1 MMKLSQ
7 IYAILDT
14 LSPFALQEKW
24 DNSGLNIGSMDKQIE
39 QIYVSLDI
47 DSSMIEQMK
56 PNSLLITHHPLIFG
70 GLKSLD
76 FSLHPSNLIEKLIKK
91 DISLIAMHTNFD
103 KTHLNRYVFE
113 QILGFKVTST
123 QDFVC
128 TSEGSW
134 SGEML
139 KNHLKE
145 KLQLQH
151 LKVINPKEHINSLSM
166 TTGAGASLIDSIKS
180 ECFLTGDIK
189 YHDAIKAMEQNLMM
203 IDIGHFESEKFF
215 SEIMFSELEILSLY
229 VIMLDSK
236 NPFTF

>member
-1 MMKLSQ
+1 MKLSQ
-7 IYAILDT
+7 IYNILNT
-14 LSPFALQEKW
+14 LSPFELQEKW
-24 DNSGLNIGSMDKQIE
+24 DNSGLNIGSMDKEIE
-39 QIYVSLDI
+39 NIYVSLDI
-47 DSSMIEQMK
+47 DSSIIEKMK

-113 QILGFKVTST
+113 EVLGFSISSNENFIIST
-123 QDFVC
+123 Q
-128 TSEGSW
+128 EHW
-134 SGEML
+134 NLEEL
-139 KNHLKE
+139 KKHLKKRLGIE
-145 KLQLQH
+145 YLRI
-151 LKVINPKEHINSLSM
+151 INPKEQINSLSM
-166 TTGAGASLIDSIKS
+166 CTGSGASLMDSVKS

-189 YHDAIKAMEQNLMM
+189 YHDAIKAIEQDLMM
-203 IDIGHFESEKFF
+203 IEIGHYESEKFF
-215 SEIMFSELEILSLY
+215 NQIISRELEFLSLY